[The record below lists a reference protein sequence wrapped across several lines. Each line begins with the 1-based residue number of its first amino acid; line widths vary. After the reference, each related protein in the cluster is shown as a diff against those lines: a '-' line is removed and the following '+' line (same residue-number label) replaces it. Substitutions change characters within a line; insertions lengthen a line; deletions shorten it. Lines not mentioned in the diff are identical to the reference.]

1 MTQPARGAH
10 VTRDSKDGAACVNDK
25 GLFLSRSANVES
37 GIVVPQSEVAIQLD
51 RVVGKRRRF

>member
-10 VTRDSKDGAACVNDK
+10 VARDSEDSAPCVNDER
-25 GLFLSRSANVES
+25 LFLSRSTDVES
-37 GIVVPQSEVAIQLD
+37 GIVIAQGEVAIQLD